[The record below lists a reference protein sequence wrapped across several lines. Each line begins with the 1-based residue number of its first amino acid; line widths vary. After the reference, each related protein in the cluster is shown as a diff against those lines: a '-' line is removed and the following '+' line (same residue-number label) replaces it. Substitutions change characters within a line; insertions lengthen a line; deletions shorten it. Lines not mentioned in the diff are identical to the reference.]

1 MLHEI
6 GLIKSFVNAKNKDRF
21 LSLISTAKGRLKFR
35 QYVSHFKYLDEKYST
50 TIALTKTELV
60 ELLQSKKAPKDCY
73 IISEN
78 SKYDM
83 QHMPLDKA
91 LIELYGSGIAYFI
104 SCIAGKL
111 VIYEDEYFTKKILIC

>member
-1 MLHEI
+1 M
-6 GLIKSFVNAKNKDRF
+6 
-21 LSLISTAKGRLKFR
+21 SLIGTAKGRLKLR
-35 QYVSHFKYLDEKYST
+35 QYISHFEYLDEKYAT
-50 TIALTKTELV
+50 TITLTKTELA
-60 ELLQSKKAPKDCY
+60 ELLQSKNAPTDCY

-83 QHMPLDKA
+83 QLMPLDKA

-111 VIYEDEYFTKKILIC
+111 VIYEDEYFTKKILLC